1 MKIGFL
7 IFQNVTQLDF
17 TAPFEVF
24 ARMPDSEVLLVSKD
38 PNPVISDKG
47 LAFLPTHTF
56 ENCPQ
61 LDLICVP
68 GGGGVNQVI
77 EDGISLNFL
86 KRQAQ
91 QVKYITSV
99 CTGSLVLAVAGLLD
113 GYKATTHWLSI
124 DLLRKFE
131 RIEVIEERVVKGRN
145 RFTGGGVTAGIDFAL
160 TVAAEIYGENIAKEI
175 QLMIEYNP
183 QPPFQSG
190 SPRLADADILEKV
203 IASRK
208 EIQNQRLEQIE
219 RIITSKLLHEH
230 P

>member
-1 MKIGFL
+1 MKIGFF

-24 ARMPDSEVLLVSKD
+24 ARMPDSEVLLISKNM
-38 PNPVISDKG
+38 NPVISDKG

-77 EDGISLNFL
+77 EDGISLIFL

-131 RIEVIEERVVKGRN
+131 RIEVIEERVVKDRN

-190 SPRLADADILEKV
+190 SPRLADADILENV
-203 IASRK
+203 ITSRK

-219 RIITSKLLHEH
+219 RIISSKLLHEH

>member
-24 ARMPDSEVLLVSKD
+24 ARMPDSEVLLISKD
-38 PNPVISDKG
+38 MNPIKSDKG
-47 LAFLPTHTF
+47 LAVLPTHIF

-77 EDGISLNFL
+77 EDEVSLNFL
-86 KRQAQ
+86 KQ
-91 QVKYITSV
+91 QSQRVKYITSV

-124 DLLRKFE
+124 DLLKKFKH
-131 RIEVIEERVVKGRN
+131 IEVIEERVVKDMN

-160 TVAAEIYGENIAKEI
+160 TIAAEIYGENIAQEI

-183 QPPFQSG
+183 QPPFKSG
-190 SPRLADADILEKV
+190 SPKLVNSEILENV

-208 EIQNQRLEQIE
+208 DIQNQRLEQID
-219 RIITSKLLHEH
+219 RIIATK
-230 P
+230 

>member
-24 ARMPDSEVLLVSKD
+24 ARMPDAEVLLISKD
-38 PNPVISDKG
+38 MTPVISDKG
-47 LAFLPTHTF
+47 LAILPTHTIQ
-56 ENCPQ
+56 NCPQ

-77 EDGISLNFL
+77 EDEISLNFL
-86 KRQAQ
+86 KQQAQ
-91 QVKYITSV
+91 KAQYITSV

-124 DLLRKFE
+124 DLLRKFKH
-131 RIEVIEERVVKGRN
+131 IEVIEERVVKDRN

-190 SPRLADADILEKV
+190 SPRLVDADILENV

-208 EIQNQRLEQIE
+208 EIQNQRLKQIE
-219 RIITSKLLHEH
+219 MIIASKQ
-230 P
+230 

>member
-7 IFQNVTQLDF
+7 IFENVTQLDF

-24 ARMPDSEVLLVSKD
+24 ARMPQSEVFLISKD
-38 PNPVISDKG
+38 MNAVKSDKG
-47 LAFLPTHTF
+47 LSVLPTHTF

-68 GGGGVNQVI
+68 GGGGISDVI
-77 EDGISLNFL
+77 EDEKALNFL
-86 KRQAQ
+86 KFQAQ
-91 QVKYITSV
+91 NAKFITSV

-124 DLLRKFE
+124 DLLRKFAT
-131 RIEVIEERVVKGRN
+131 IEVIEERVVKDRN

-160 TVAAEIYGENIAKEI
+160 TIAAEIYGENNAKEI

-183 QPPFQSG
+183 QPPFLSG
-190 SPRLADADILEKV
+190 SPKMVDSEILEKL
-203 IASRK
+203 ISSRK
-208 EIQNQRLEQIE
+208 EMQNQRLEQIE
-219 RIITSKLLHEH
+219 RIIASK
-230 P
+230 

>member
-24 ARMPDSEVLLVSKD
+24 ARMPNSEVLLISKNM
-38 PNPVISDKG
+38 NPVISDKG
-47 LAFLPTHTF
+47 LAILPTHSI

-68 GGGGVNQVI
+68 GGSGVNQVI
-77 EDGISLNFL
+77 EDNDFLNFL
-86 KRQAQ
+86 KYQAQ
-91 QVKYITSV
+91 RAKYITSV
-99 CTGSLVLAVAGLLD
+99 CTGSLILAVADLLD

-124 DLLRKFE
+124 DLLRKFK
-131 RIEVIEERVVKGRN
+131 RIEVIEERVVKDRN

-160 TVAAEIYGENIAKEI
+160 TVAAEIYGENVAKEI

-190 SPRLADADILEKV
+190 SPKLVDAPILENV
-203 IASRK
+203 VASRK

-219 RIITSKLLHEH
+219 RIIALK
-230 P
+230 